1 MVCFG
6 VKFDHW
12 VSNVVFN
19 PKLSDGPVTRATS
32 GSDMGN
38 SISSSELSE
47 EANAFVPAA
56 RTSALGRE
64 LVESVA
70 DPRGW

>member
-1 MVCFG
+1 MVCLG

-12 VSNVVFN
+12 ASKDVFN
-19 PKLSDGPVTRATS
+19 PKLSDCLVTRAAS

-38 SISSSELSE
+38 SISSGELSE

-56 RTSALGRE
+56 RTSAPGRE

-70 DPRGW
+70 DPREW

>member
-1 MVCFG
+1 MVCLG

-19 PKLSDGPVTRATS
+19 PKLSDCLVTRAAS

-47 EANAFVPAA
+47 EVNTFVPAA
-56 RTSALGRE
+56 RRSAPGRE
-64 LVESVA
+64 LVESV
-70 DPRGW
+70 G

>member
-1 MVCFG
+1 MVRLG

-19 PKLSDGPVTRATS
+19 PKLSDGLVTRAAS

-38 SISSSELSE
+38 SVSSSELSE
-47 EANAFVPAA
+47 EASAFVPAA
-56 RTSALGRE
+56 RTSAPSRE

-70 DPRGW
+70 DPREW